1 VKRTPLQRRTPLRAI
16 KAKATR
22 PARATRSSPI
32 PPDVAAQVR
41 ARDGGCVGRRVFGI
55 PTAAC
60 VGGLHLHHIRR
71 RSQGGQHVAGNLV
84 MLCASCHGWVHEH
97 PRDAAMLGLLETPA
111 KYVITTTGG
120 TR

>member
-1 VKRTPLQRRTPLRAI
+1 M
-16 KAKATR
+16 
-22 PARATRSSPI
+22 
-32 PPDVAAQVR
+32 
-41 ARDGGCVGRRVFGI
+41 FGI